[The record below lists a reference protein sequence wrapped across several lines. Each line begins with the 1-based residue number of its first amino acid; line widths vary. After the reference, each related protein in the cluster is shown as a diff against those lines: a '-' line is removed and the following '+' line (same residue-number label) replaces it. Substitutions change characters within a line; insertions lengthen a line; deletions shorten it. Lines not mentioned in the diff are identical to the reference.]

1 MTREKATVLILVIKR
16 LALSRSTYKL
26 IGVLLVTFG
35 VTSGSGVMGWVET
48 LVCVA
53 VGGCGE

>member
-1 MTREKATVLILVIKR
+1 MTVEKATWLLVVKR

-26 IGVLLVTFG
+26 VGVLLVAFG
-35 VTSGSGVMGWVET
+35 VTGGADVMGWVST
-48 LVCVA
+48 ILCVA